1 MEISPAVSV
10 VIPTAGRDYLWTAV
24 DSVLGQTF
32 SDFEVVIVADGCSST
47 WDLSP
52 LVEKD
57 PRVRVVDQVRRGGES
72 ISRNVGLAQAKG
84 DLIALLDDDD
94 VMLPSRLERQVQAL
108 QAHPEAALAYTSY
121 EIIDDDGKLTGV
133 QRLAVPTSYEQML
146 EDPDLILLPTVMVRR
161 DAALAVGGFSPL
173 MRIGGDIDFI
183 LKVLRRYP
191 KAACIEEILFQSR
204 RHASNTSGHSW
215 AKEQELADNLS
226 VLLRTHLT
234 LARLLGESS
243 AGRSAAIGLRGV
255 RRWRGGRAFEEIR
268 RRKNPDEKRSLIR
281 LAATAIVMN
290 PMRIVAG
297 GRRLL
302 PGGKVKRE

>member
-1 MEISPAVSV
+1 MEKSPAVSV

-84 DLIALLDDDD
+84 DLVALLDDDD
-94 VMLPSRLERQVQAL
+94 VMLPLRLEREVQAL
-108 QAHPEAALAYTSY
+108 RAHPEAAFAFTSY
-121 EIIDDDGKLTGV
+121 EIIDDDGKLTGA
-133 QRLAVPTSYEQML
+133 QRMAAPTSYEQML
-146 EDPDLILLPTVMVRR
+146 EDPDLILLPTLMVRR

-173 MRIGGDIDFI
+173 MTIGGDIDFI

-191 KAACIEEILFQSR
+191 EAACIEEILFQSR
-204 RHASNTSGHSW
+204 RHSSNTSGHSW
-215 AKEQELADNLS
+215 AKQQQLERNLS
-226 VLLRTHLT
+226 GILRTHLT
-234 LARLLGESS
+234 LARLFGESDAVDS
-243 AGRSAAIGLRGV
+243 AVIGLRGV
-255 RRWRGGRAFEEIR
+255 RRWHGANAFEEIR
-268 RRKNPDEKRSLIR
+268 RPKDPDEKRSFIR
-281 LAATAIVMN
+281 LAATALAMN
-290 PMRIVAG
+290 PGRIVAG
-297 GRRLL
+297 VRRLRR
-302 PGGKVKRE
+302 GGKPKEA